1 MDKICVN
8 LYEYI
13 AFEYIDKKLSIDNI
27 IYKTGVKLFSYDIE
41 IYYKKLN
48 DILSSYYKNNNTIKK
63 AQIKKLMMFYL
74 DCPLK
79 MYYIIKNDNKYLL
92 RFIYENDKFKND
104 IDIDYSKF
112 VNRLCE
118 YGNID
123 MLNYIYE
130 KSKLLKFKFKYTP
143 RALLKAFENNH
154 LNIIEWFWKRK
165 NEIPFKYTTGCINI
179 AYQKKYMNIILWY
192 YYNKEHLIFNDEHIN
207 MPYLQSLV
215 DVYTFVKKK

>member
-1 MDKICVN
+1 MNNIN
-8 LYEYI
+8 IYLYDYI
-13 AFEYIDKKLSIDNI
+13 AFEYIDKKLSIDNL
-27 IYKTGVKLFSYDIE
+27 IYKTGIKLFSYDIE
-41 IYYKKLN
+41 IYYMNLN
-48 DILSSYYKNNNTIKK
+48 NILSSYYKNKNLINK
-63 AQIKKLMMFYL
+63 ATIKKLMMFYL

-104 IDIDYSKF
+104 IYIDYSKLI
-112 VNRLCE
+112 NRICE

-165 NEIPFKYTTGCINI
+165 NEIPFKYTTECINI
-179 AYQKKYMNIILWY
+179 ACRYSHLNIILWY
-192 YYNKEHLIFNDEHIN
+192 YNNKEHPIFTDGHQNEEEII
-207 MPYLQSLV
+207 SEGV
-215 DVYTFVKKK
+215 